1 MQVQRTC
8 SLLAVTA
15 GVTCTFYLH
24 KQRCFILSF
33 CLHKQRCFILSLA
46 MLPVQDI
53 DSHSMLVR
61 YYYQHRIFMGFCCV
75 SVEVLYLLVS
85 AVSHGRPPLAC
96 GMAGLA
102 QAPCYPA
109 DLPGR

>member
-1 MQVQRTC
+1 MQLKHSQPACCHCRRD
-8 SLLAVTA
+8 LHLQLAQATLA
-15 GVTCTFYLH
+15 H
-24 KQRCFILSF
+24 
-33 CLHKQRCFILSLA
+33 LSLA

-85 AVSHGRPPLAC
+85 ALST
-96 GMAGLA
+96 
-102 QAPCYPA
+102 
-109 DLPGR
+109 